1 MIHPHIHFEI
11 ARDHHQGRLEG
22 ARTAAQLAA
31 APRREPQR
39 RLKPRLQHWLRHW
52 AVAAG
57 SLLVLVALAV
67 TA

>member
-11 ARDHHQGRLEG
+11 ARDRHRERLES
-22 ARTAAQLAA
+22 ARTARLAA
-31 APRREPQR
+31 APRRERQQPLR
-39 RLKPRLQHWLRHW
+39 PRLRHSLRHW
-52 AVAAG
+52 AVAVG